1 MSNTLELLDKEIPR
15 LTEKIKSVQL
25 CFSTD
30 PFMYQYSEIQSMSLA
45 SIKKLNEAGIKCSV
59 LTKGIFPIEL
69 AEFSK
74 ENEYGITLITTN
86 ESFRKRIESGSVPLK
101 ERLDSLRATT
111 RCRLHYMGKH

>member
-1 MSNTLELLDKEIPR
+1 
-15 LTEKIKSVQL
+15 
-25 CFSTD
+25 
-30 PFMYQYSEIQSMSLA
+30 MYQYSEIQSMSLA

-59 LTKGIFPIEL
+59 LTKCIFPIEL